1 MPQRLSITLA
11 GAVLLT
17 GALLAYAPQ
26 TSTPTLGIDAVKP
39 GMIGVGRT
47 VFAGETIEEFKA
59 TILGTLKNVIGPG
72 RNLIIAKLEGG
83 PLASTGVIAG
93 MSGSPVYID
102 GKLVGAVSYSLG
114 SFAKE
119 PFAGITPIGEMI
131 DAVDT
136 PGPRGS
142 NPGLALPPGA
152 TAAQVFGILRR
163 AMDGATAPLG
173 AMAATADLQG
183 ASSLA
188 ALVPGLRPIGSGLV
202 LSGIDPAIGRDLRH
216 ALSADGFPDSSI
228 PQSTRPAPTGPL
240 RPGDP
245 VGVSLVRGDLE
256 MGATGTVTHVNGNR
270 VYAFGH
276 PFLNLGP
283 TTMVMTRANVIA
295 VLPSLDS
302 SLKIATLGAVVG
314 TMNQDRA
321 VAIGGTLG
329 PGPKELAMAVTLTS
343 ARAPERRFS
352 VFVLQD
358 QLLTPLFSF
367 VTILN
372 AISAYERQVGAL
384 SLHVTGSV
392 SFGADGQVA
401 FDDFFTGDA
410 AASLAAGLVAGPI
423 GALATNEFRTVL
435 PQSVD
440 MRIRATEQ
448 QESATI
454 ERVWLDTTKPR
465 FGATHQLQVLLRD
478 YRGGAET
485 VTIPVT
491 MPAQA
496 SGPLTLLVS
505 DGATLASLEQRE
517 LRLAKPT
524 SFEGLIAQ
532 LNLAR
537 HGNRVYATLLRQSPG
552 AAINGDNLPA
562 LPPSAQSILD
572 ADKSVASTAIARSIV
587 ASWDKTL
594 DRAVRGSRELTLTL
608 TAAR

>member
-1 MPQRLSITLA
+1 
-11 GAVLLT
+11 
-17 GALLAYAPQ
+17 
-26 TSTPTLGIDAVKP
+26 
-39 GMIGVGRT
+39 
-47 VFAGETIEEFKA
+47 
-59 TILGTLKNVIGPG
+59 
-72 RNLIIAKLEGG
+72 
-83 PLASTGVIAG
+83 

-102 GKLVGAVSYSLG
+102 GRLVGAVSYSLG
-114 SFAKE
+114 QFSKE
-119 PFAGITPIGEMI
+119 PIAGITPIDEMI
-131 DAVDT
+131 DAVDK
-136 PGPRGS
+136 PGPRTS
-142 NPGLALPPGA
+142 TPGLALPPGA
-152 TAAQVFGILRR
+152 TAAQVFAILRR

-173 AMAATADLQG
+173 ALGATADLPG
-183 ASSLA
+183 APSLA
-188 ALVPGLRPIGSGLV
+188 ALVPGLRPIGSALV
-202 LSGIDPAIGRDLRH
+202 LSGIDPSIGSDLRH
-216 ALSADGFPDSSI
+216 ALTADGMPDSSLA
-228 PQSTRPAPTGPL
+228 QSPRPAPAGPL

-256 MGATGTVTHVNGNR
+256 MGATGTVTYVNGTR

-283 TTMVMTRANVIA
+283 TTMVMTRANVIG

-302 SLKIATLGAVVG
+302 SLKIATLGEVVG

-329 PGPKELAMAVTLTS
+329 PGPKELAITITLTS
-343 ARAPERRFS
+343 ARAPDRRFKVS
-352 VFVLQD
+352 VLQD

-372 AISAYERQVGAL
+372 AISAYERQAGTL
-384 SLHVTGSV
+384 SLGVTGLV

-410 AASLAAGLVAGPI
+410 AASQTAGLVAGPI
-423 GALATNEFRTVL
+423 GAAAANEFRTVL

-440 MRIRATEQ
+440 LRIRATEQ
-448 QESATI
+448 QESAAI

-478 YRGGAET
+478 YRGGLET

-505 DGATLASLEQRE
+505 DAATLAALEQRE
-517 LRLAKPT
+517 LRLARPA
-524 SFEGLIAQ
+524 SFEGLIGQ

-537 HGNRVYATLLRQSPG
+537 HGNRIYATLLRSSTG
-552 AAINGDNLPA
+552 TAINGDNLPA

-572 ADKSVASTAIARSIV
+572 ADKSVSSSSLARSIV

-608 TAAR
+608 TSVR